1 MDEARAERELDRFLR
16 SIQAELA
23 ELLETVNYEAALNKL
38 TEAKDPAPAWVQA
51 QVRLLNV
58 KALTIQKTVAELSDK
73 LETLLDHYIEAGGA
87 DPLRIAHARSDLA
100 LLETTSAKQDALQ
113 GRLSELSQSVSLLLE
128 QENQM
133 ESLSAELIRKRLTER
148 GEAE

>member
-1 MDEARAERELDRFLR
+1 MYEARAERELDRFLR

-23 ELLETVNYEAALNKL
+23 ELLETVNYEAALKKL

-87 DPLRIAHARSDLA
+87 DPLRTAHGPTLRFWRRQAQNRTRCKDGSRSCPKASPCCWSKKSKWNLF
-100 LLETTSAKQDALQ
+100 
-113 GRLSELSQSVSLLLE
+113 RP
-128 QENQM
+128 N
-133 ESLSAELIRKRLTER
+133 
-148 GEAE
+148 